1 MTHLTPRQRKA
12 QGDAAEAR
20 FRGWLDRCVLPHI
33 YVEQSPMTLPLGL
46 QNSRAGGIKRPDF
59 LVGIPPIGTLA
70 FDVKAKTIY
79 GNHILID
86 AAEHAALLQFE
97 QLFSIPVWFICFPP
111 DDPYACHLFMNRALA
126 GLVPAKRA
134 GEACLAV
141 PLKDTHLADERRD
154 FMAALVS
161 ATRLS

>member
-1 MTHLTPRQRKA
+1 MTHLPPRQRKA

-20 FRGWLDRCVLPHI
+20 FRAWLDRCILPHI
-33 YVEQSPMTLPLGL
+33 YVEQSPMTLPHGL
-46 QNSRAGGIKRPDF
+46 SQSHAGRIKRPDF
-59 LVGIPPIGTLA
+59 LIGIPPIGTLA

-97 QLFSIPVWFICFPP
+97 RLFSIAVWFICFPP
-111 DDPYACHLFMNRALA
+111 GDPHGCHLFMNRALA
-126 GLVPAKRA
+126 GIAPVKRG
-134 GEACLAV
+134 GEACIAV

-154 FMAALVS
+154 FMGALVS
-161 ATRLS
+161 ATRLR